1 VVMKDNITLDSTI
14 VDSIRAMIRTN
25 TTPRHMPAKI
35 LQVSDIPKTYS
46 GKITEKIVNQI
57 VNYNE
62 NKASLNLNQFIMNID
77 TIQNPESLN
86 AYVNRPELFS

>member
-1 VVMKDNITLDSTI
+1 
-14 VDSIRAMIRTN
+14 
-25 TTPRHMPAKI
+25 MPAKI